1 MIIVG
6 FHRESRCARLLYVSA
21 IGLHDIEAS
30 AILPF
35 RAKPKIFLVGGHRD
49 YCFLVGHCKIII
61 IVKTVIIIMI
71 IIITIHIMLYRN
83 FRFVCIL
90 LCIIH

>member
-1 MIIVG
+1 M
-6 FHRESRCARLLYVSA
+6 FLCLLYVDDNVDLVLLS
-21 IGLHDIEAS
+21 D
-30 AILPF
+30 

-49 YCFLVGHCKIII
+49 YFSLVGHCKIII
-61 IVKTVIIIMI
+61 IVITIIIIVIIII
-71 IIITIHIMLYRN
+71 IIIIITITIITIHIMLYRN